1 MYPKGCF
8 LMLFQTTDLFCWKLV
23 LFDVVR
29 MPLNLKMWLKVE
41 GFVDRVQKWQNG
53 CSFVGL
59 PGFVLAKKLRALKVD
74 LKKWNR
80 EEFGDLAF
88 RKNNLL
94 TELMGLDA
102 REELLGLSNGEQ
114 FRRIQL

>member
-1 MYPKGCF
+1 M
-8 LMLFQTTDLFCWKLV
+8 
-23 LFDVVR
+23 
-29 MPLNLKMWLKVE
+29 
-41 GFVDRVQKWQNG
+41 
-53 CSFVGL
+53 
-59 PGFVLAKKLRALKVD
+59 AKKLRALKVD